1 MGKKLKTVE
10 LFSGIGGF
18 RIALERA
25 GVDTIWANDFDAM
38 ASKVY
43 RDRFGEKGYVEG
55 DIWKLIDDVPSHDI
69 LTGGF
74 PCQPFS
80 SAGKK
85 KGIEDP
91 RGTLFEAIV
100 KILGKN
106 QPDYFILEN
115 VKRLLLMDSGKHFA
129 TILDALASLNYRIEW
144 RVLNASYFGLPQNR
158 QRIFITGVHE
168 RVLEREG
175 TKADDVRAIR
185 LATTEDLDSLV
196 DSKKAQIVNYD
207 DWQSIA
213 EHGRLFNN
221 WGIACKNKFV
231 TAELK
236 NFSEKTE
243 TVLLKSVIEKNAS
256 DIFDLTESTEER
268 LKNTRLIRKMIND
281 VEVVGNQSG
290 GARMGYTV
298 YGVNGLAPTL
308 TSSTSR
314 HYERYAI
321 DGRYRRLT
329 NNEYARI
336 QGFPDNH
343 CSSAPLRHEYVMYG
357 NAVPPNMVEW
367 VAKRLLKNDL
377 RTKIEL
383 KESKLPLEYAK

>member
-1 MGKKLKTVE
+1 MNGKIKTVE

-18 RIALERA
+18 RLALDRLDVET
-25 GVDTIWANDFDAM
+25 VWANDFNAI

-43 RDRFGEKGYVEG
+43 RDRFGDKGYVEG
-55 DIWKLIDDVPSHDI
+55 DIWELINDVPSHDL

-80 SAGKK
+80 AAGKK
-85 KGIEDP
+85 RGIEDP
-91 RGTLFEAIV
+91 RGTLFEAII
-100 KILGKN
+100 KILDKN

-144 RVLNASYFGLPQNR
+144 RILNASYFGLPQNR
-158 QRIFITGVHE
+158 QRIVITGVHD
-168 RVLEREG
+168 RVLERED
-175 TKADDVRAIR
+175 TKADSVDAIR
-185 LATTEDLDSLV
+185 LAPTEDLESLS
-196 DSKKAQIVNYD
+196 DAKKVQITDYAE
-207 DWQSIA
+207 WQSIA

-221 WGIACKNKFV
+221 WGIAYKNKFV
-231 TAELK
+231 TADLK
-236 NFSEKTE
+236 DFSRKSEP
-243 TVLLKSVIEKNAS
+243 VLLRSVIEKNAPEF
-256 DIFDLTESTEER
+256 FDLTESTEER
-268 LKNTRLIRKMIND
+268 LKNTRLVRKMIND

-298 YGVNGLAPTL
+298 YGINGFAPTL

-321 DGRYRRLT
+321 DGKYRRLT

-343 CSSAPLRHEYVMYG
+343 CSSVPLRHEYVLYG
-357 NAVPPNMVEW
+357 NAVPPNLIEW
-367 VAKRLLKNDL
+367 AAGRLLKNDL
-377 RTKIEL
+377 HTKIEL
-383 KESKLPLEYAK
+383 KEIELPLAYAK